1 MLSQR
6 AHQDASRE
14 TRAKVHS
21 ATAIS
26 IAAGLMRRTA
36 ATRTDTQWP
45 QSAQQLAAFPSRK
58 RGENRGILF
67 ENAAKGW
74 PVVLKP
80 HSKSAPNGGGD
91 DLRGDGA

>member
-1 MLSQR
+1 
-6 AHQDASRE
+6 
-14 TRAKVHS
+14 
-21 ATAIS
+21 
-26 IAAGLMRRTA
+26 MRRTA
-36 ATRTDTQWP
+36 ATRTDVDTQWL

-91 DLRGDGA
+91 LSGPSRHQPRRTPARMRSTAQAGRGKLQVQQSM